1 VDETTDKEKAGNS
14 PACPDLYS
22 LIFRLTI
29 YIAQTLSILT
39 VCFERGAKVRP
50 DLSLGMFST
59 LMLTL
64 FLSDKSIV
72 MELIIF
78 SDTNLDYFIL
88 IWPIYER
95 IYYSQI

>member
-1 VDETTDKEKAGNS
+1 
-14 PACPDLYS
+14 
-22 LIFRLTI
+22 
-29 YIAQTLSILT
+29 
-39 VCFERGAKVRP
+39 
-50 DLSLGMFST
+50 
-59 LMLTL
+59 MLTL